1 MKTKAWLPVIILLAL
16 LVAACSG
23 ESGREAEP
31 PEPTPED
38 PNATMVPPGAD
49 GEEPI
54 NPYAPGKG
62 DESLQ
67 RGEAFIEAA
76 EILILESF
84 PPQFRLQVIGALP
97 TPCHSLRAVVEAPDE
112 QNEIHVEIYSLV
124 DPEVVCAQVLEPFE
138 ASIPLGRDL
147 QGASYTVFINGQQ
160 VGEITPVPQPQLM
173 TPPGD
178 VPATP
183 VQ

>member
-1 MKTKAWLPVIILLAL
+1 MVLLVL

-23 ESGREAEP
+23 KSPREAEP

-38 PNATMVPPGAD
+38 PNATVVSPDGN
-49 GEEPI
+49 GEEAV
-54 NPYAPGKG
+54 NPYASGKG

-67 RGEAFIEAA
+67 RGEVFIDVQ

-84 PPQFRLQVIGALP
+84 PPQFRLQVIGSLP
-97 TPCHSLRAVVEAPDE
+97 TPCHSLRAVVADPNE
-112 QNEIHVEIYSLV
+112 QNEVHVEIYSLV
-124 DPEVVCAQVLEPFE
+124 DPDVVCMQVLEPFE
-138 ASIPLGRDL
+138 AGIPLGRNLEGDT
-147 QGASYTVFINGQQ
+147 YTIFVNGEL
-160 VGEITPVPQPQLM
+160 VGEIVPVPQPQLM

-178 VPATP
+178 VPGTP

>member
-1 MKTKAWLPVIILLAL
+1 
-16 LVAACSG
+16 
-23 ESGREAEP
+23 
-31 PEPTPED
+31 
-38 PNATMVPPGAD
+38 
-49 GEEPI
+49 
-54 NPYAPGKG
+54 
-62 DESLQ
+62 LQ

-97 TPCHSLRAVVEAPDE
+97 TPCHSLRAVVEEPDE